1 MVVRQPL
8 ELTKMSDK
16 FDILVTVEGGGITGQ
31 AGALRQPGPAK
42 KNHGQ
47 QIASIIH

>member
-16 FDILVTVEGGGITGQ
+16 FDILVTVGGITGQ
-31 AGALRQPGPAK
+31 VRARRPGRR
-42 KNHGQ
+42 
-47 QIASIIH
+47 I